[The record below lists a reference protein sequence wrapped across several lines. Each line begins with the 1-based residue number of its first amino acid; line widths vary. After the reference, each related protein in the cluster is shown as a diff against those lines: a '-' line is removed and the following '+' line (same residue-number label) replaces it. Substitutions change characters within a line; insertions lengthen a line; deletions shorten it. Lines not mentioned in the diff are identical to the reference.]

1 MKDLDPAFALGNRLT
16 FLPGRTITMP
26 RLPYITDQQAGHTP
40 LVAAIRER
48 RGGTLL
54 NLDRQLLYSP
64 AFAQGWNALLGAVRT
79 QLKVDPKLRELA
91 MCVVAVL
98 NGAEYEYVHHAPE
111 FIKAGGREAQI
122 AAVHR
127 MASHDVD
134 ASLFDQFENAT
145 IALSAQMTKAVK
157 VEDGTFDTLRK
168 HLGDSATVELV
179 GVIAAYNMV
188 SRFLVALGIEP
199 E

>member
-1 MKDLDPAFALGNRLT
+1 
-16 FLPGRTITMP
+16 MP
-26 RLPYITDQQAGHTP
+26 RLPHITDAQAGDTP
-40 LVAAIRER
+40 LVAAIRQR
-48 RGGTLL
+48 RGGSLL

-79 QLKVDPKLRELA
+79 QLQVDPKLRELA

-111 FIKAGGREAQI
+111 FVKAGGRQAQI
-122 AAVHR
+122 DAVHR
-127 MASHDVD
+127 MTSSDID
-134 ASLFDQFENAT
+134 ASLFDERENAT
-145 IALSAQMTKAVK
+145 IALSAQMTRDVK
-157 VEDGTFDTLRK
+157 VEDTTFDTLRR
-168 HLGDSATVELV
+168 HLGDAATVELV
-179 GVIAAYNMV
+179 GVVATYNMV